1 MSETVNDNDRDQMLL
16 QFHAQFPRPT
26 AADVIEWVE
35 RYPQYAEDI
44 RLHAAIS
51 RDWDAADAMEVP
63 DPELISDAM
72 MARAH
77 SRMLNALYRSER
89 KAHAETAD
97 VVPDFHEMLQA
108 DGREIY
114 QLARD
119 LNVGRDVLHD
129 LFNGWMAPP
138 VGRRL
143 VDAVCASFR
152 ITALAF
158 DRAVERAIANPRF
171 GQAKS
176 AAAPSVRRRSYEEII
191 NTSNMKDDRKKFWLE
206 DD

>member
-1 MSETVNDNDRDQMLL
+1 MSETVNENDRDQVLL
-16 QFHAQFPRPT
+16 QFHARYPRPT

-51 RDWDAADAMEVP
+51 RDWDAADALGEQE
-63 DPELISDAM
+63 PEPISDAM
-72 MARAH
+72 MSRAH
-77 SRMLNALYRSER
+77 SRMLNALYQSES
-89 KAHAETAD
+89 KARAETAD
-97 VVPDFHEMLQA
+97 ATPDFHDMLQA

-114 QLARD
+114 EIAKD
-119 LNVGRDVLHD
+119 LDVGRDVLHD
-129 LFNGWMAPP
+129 LFNGWMDPP

-143 VDAVCASFR
+143 VRAVCAVFR
-152 ITALAF
+152 ITAMAF
-158 DRAVERAIANPRF
+158 DRALAHAISNPRF

-176 AAAPSVRRRSYEEII
+176 AAAPSVRRRSYEEIV
-191 NTSNMKDDRKKFWLE
+191 NSSNMKDDRKKYWLE